1 MAYASITYT
10 SASGTTFALTNS
22 SGNPIQYL
30 RQSDIAVTVNGTLK
44 TQGTDYTF
52 NTAGTAIVL
61 TTSVTSAT
69 VVISRT
75 TSITDAT
82 VSFTAGSTLTAQD
95 LNNSDKQNRF
105 ALQEFSDIYDSLRT
119 GTGDLSALGG
129 FIGSSETWV
138 SDNAHAATT
147 GAVDARVDSKIDT
160 ALTTDVVA
168 GTDISITDNSPSSGQ
183 ITIAHNVAGANT
195 TVNNSDGTVLQD
207 ITVTAQGHVT
217 SVGSYNLDNR
227 YYTETESDAKYW
239 NNTSQTVDSTET
251 WVSDNN
257 TIATTGA
264 VNNRI
269 VALVDEV
276 GGFIAIANETVF
288 PNNDPDEGVLV
299 SITNVDGLTWS
310 GGGVSTNATRVDTTP
325 VTITGIQGTGPAPAD
340 TGMIVVKAAAA
351 DTYTFI
357 RFTLPANDVL
367 ILSGNAQEVVDVGTN
382 INDVITVANNIA
394 DVNTVAADI
403 ADVTTVATDI
413 ANVNTFATN
422 IGDVNNFANVYRIS
436 ATAPT
441 TSLDAGDLWW
451 DTTTDLLKIYD
462 GSSWTTAYTLSALP
476 LSGGT
481 MTGDIVL
488 SNQTDLRFGEA
499 TANGSNYV
507 AFQAPSSITSNITW
521 TLPSTDAAV
530 AGYALV
536 SDGTGTL
543 SWAAAG
549 GGATGGGS
557 DKVFFENDQ
566 TVTTNY
572 TITNGKNAMSAGP
585 VTVNSGVTVTIPS
598 GSNWVIV

>member
-413 ANVNTFATN
+413 ANVNTVATN

>member
-30 RQSDIAVTVNGTLK
+30 RQSDIAVTVNGVLK

-61 TTSVTSAT
+61 STAVSGAT
-69 VVISRT
+69 VVITRT
-75 TSITDAT
+75 TSITDAS

-105 ALQEFSDIYDSLRT
+105 ALQEFSDTYGALTT
-119 GTGDLSALGG
+119 GTGDLSALAG
-129 FIGSSETWV
+129 FIGSAETWL
-138 SDNAHAATT
+138 SDNAHAPTT

-299 SITNVDGLTWS
+299 SITNVDGLAWS
-310 GGGVSTNATRVDTTP
+310 GGGVSTNATRADTTP
-325 VTITGIQGTGPAPAD
+325 VTITGIQGTDPAPAD
-340 TGMIVVKAAAA
+340 TGMIVVKAAAT
-351 DTYTFI
+351 DT
-357 RFTLPANDVL
+357 
-367 ILSGNAQEVVDVGTN
+367 
-382 INDVITVANNIA
+382 
-394 DVNTVAADI
+394 
-403 ADVTTVATDI
+403 
-413 ANVNTFATN
+413 
-422 IGDVNNFANVYRIS
+422 
-436 ATAPT
+436 
-441 TSLDAGDLWW
+441 
-451 DTTTDLLKIYD
+451 
-462 GSSWTTAYTLSALP
+462 
-476 LSGGT
+476 
-481 MTGDIVL
+481 
-488 SNQTDLRFGEA
+488 
-499 TANGSNYV
+499 
-507 AFQAPSSITSNITW
+507 
-521 TLPSTDAAV
+521 
-530 AGYALV
+530 
-536 SDGTGTL
+536 
-543 SWAAAG
+543 
-549 GGATGGGS
+549 
-557 DKVFFENDQ
+557 
-566 TVTTNY
+566 
-572 TITNGKNAMSAGP
+572 
-585 VTVNSGVTVTIPS
+585 
-598 GSNWVIV
+598 